1 MNKPKIVVIL
11 GPTASGKTGLA
22 LEVAKL
28 FNGEV
33 ISADSRTV
41 YAQMDIGTAK
51 PSLQSIQDLVCGGWS
66 HAGVLHWGFNL
77 VNPDEHF
84 QALDFKKFAEHKI
97 SDIVCRKKTPVI
109 AGGTGLY
116 IQGLVDNFDFEGGVA
131 GEPKYNALQ
140 IGIFIDRAELYVRIN
155 KRVETMIASGLVS
168 EVSGLKKKYGCRIK
182 SMTGIGYRQICQYLE
197 GRVNLKEAI
206 EMIKRDTRRYS
217 KRQMTWFKRD
227 RRIIWVSNLNEAV
240 VAIEK
245 FLNKKTP

>member
-1 MNKPKIVVIL
+1 
-11 GPTASGKTGLA
+11 
-22 LEVAKL
+22 
-28 FNGEV
+28 
-33 ISADSRTV
+33 
-41 YAQMDIGTAK
+41 
-51 PSLQSIQDLVCGGWS
+51 
-66 HAGVLHWGFNL
+66 
-77 VNPDEHF
+77 
-84 QALDFKKFAEHKI
+84 
-97 SDIVCRKKTPVI
+97 
-109 AGGTGLY
+109 
-116 IQGLVDNFDFEGGVA
+116 
-131 GEPKYNALQ
+131 NALQ

-168 EVSGLKKKYGCRIK
+168 EVSGLREKYGCRIK

-197 GRVNLKEAI
+197 GEVNLKEAI